1 MNPQI
6 LRRRWMIVAL
16 LLTAV
21 LLLAIAV
28 PAGAADFR
36 DKETVIIGPDEVID
50 DDLIVTANKLV
61 LDGTVTGDLIS
72 FANMVEINGAVE
84 GSMLA
89 MGQNVIVNGTVEGSY
104 YGGSTTL
111 ELGPE
116 ADIARNLFFGGV
128 SLKLDEGSQVGRD
141 VYTGAYQVIVNGNVG
156 GDVLV
161 GASALEV
168 NGRVSGDLVGEVTV
182 SEQATMPTFFPIPGL
197 TEPLIAQG
205 MRIGDAANVGG
216 QINVQ
221 EVVQAAAPVSEP
233 GVTPPFT
240 SLTVTGIWLTI
251 SQRVGELIA
260 LLVIG
265 ALFIWL
271 VPSVVDETANALQK
285 RPWHSLGWGFL
296 FLVVF
301 PFALFVAVVLLILL
315 AIAGGFISFGFLAR
329 TILAIGGTS
338 LAFVVALF
346 GFSVF
351 MVSKL
356 VVAYVGGRWALHIMA
371 PNMAPNR
378 LSQFWY
384 LLLGAV
390 VYELLRAIPFVGP
403 VVALVVIVFGLGALF
418 MTWRLRRA
426 AAQPELPKVMPSPA

>member
-1 MNPQI
+1 MKRKV
-6 LRRRWMIVAL
+6 LKRRWMVMAL
-16 LLTAV
+16 TLTAV
-21 LLLAIAV
+21 LLLVAL

-36 DKETVIIGPDEVID
+36 DNETVIVKAGEVID

-72 FANMVEINGAVE
+72 FANTVEINGTIE

-89 MGQNVIVNGTVEGSY
+89 MGQNVVMNGTVEGSY

-111 ELGPE
+111 QLGPN
-116 ADIARNLFFGGV
+116 ANIARNLFFGGV
-128 SLKLDEGSQVGRD
+128 SLKLVEGSQVGRD
-141 VYTGAYQVIVNGNVG
+141 VYTGAYQAIVNGDVG
-156 GDVLV
+156 GDVFV
-161 GASALEV
+161 GTSALEV
-168 NGRVSGDLVGEVTV
+168 NGRVGGDLVGEVSV

-205 MRIGDAANVGG
+205 MRIGDAADIGG
-216 QINVQ
+216 QLNVR
-221 EVVQAAAPVSEP
+221 EVVQAATPAPEP

-240 SLTVTGIWLTI
+240 SLTITGIWLTV

-271 VPSVVDETANALQK
+271 VPSVVDESANALQK

-301 PFALFVAVVLLILL
+301 PFALFVAVGLLILL

-329 TILAIGGTS
+329 AILAIGGTS
-338 LAFVVALF
+338 LAFFVALF

-371 PNMAPNR
+371 PNMAPSR

-384 LLLGAV
+384 LLLGTV

-403 VVALVVIVFGLGALF
+403 VVALVVIVFGLGAMF

-426 AAQPELPKVMPSPA
+426 AAQPEMPKVVPSPA